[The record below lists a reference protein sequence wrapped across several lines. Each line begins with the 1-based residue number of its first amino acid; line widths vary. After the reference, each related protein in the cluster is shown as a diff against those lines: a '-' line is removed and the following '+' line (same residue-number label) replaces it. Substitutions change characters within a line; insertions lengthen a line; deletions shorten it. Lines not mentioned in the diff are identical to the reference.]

1 MTELWTSED
10 EAVFRFLYRKYQRIH
25 ARMKRDKG
33 RVKRYSPRVI
43 QRKGKEVEKVEC

>member
-33 RVKRYSPRVI
+33 RVKNYYPRLT
-43 QRKGKEVEKVEC
+43 QRKVEKAEKNEY